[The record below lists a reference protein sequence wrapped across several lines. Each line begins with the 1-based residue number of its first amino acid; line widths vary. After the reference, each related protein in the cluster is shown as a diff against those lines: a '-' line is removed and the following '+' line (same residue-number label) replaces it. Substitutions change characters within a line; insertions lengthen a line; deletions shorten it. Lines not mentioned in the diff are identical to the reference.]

1 MEVHRTWRAAV
12 RALFM
17 ALAVAL
23 LASCGGGGGGG
34 DDSPPPAQT
43 VEGNWQLALTID
55 GQSTAG
61 VAVPASAVPTQQQVS
76 QITTANVAQVF
87 ASNAFSG
94 YTVTVSGT
102 TVTVT
107 GPGTNYQLV
116 VNSIAATNYQGC
128 GACTVGAKVS
138 YDVEMNYTES
148 GTFDNQAVPVNT
160 DSIKVTFTYT
170 RVS

>member
-1 MEVHRTWRAAV
+1 MEVIRKWNAAV
-12 RALFM
+12 RALAM
-17 ALAVAL
+17 AVAVAL
-23 LASCGGGGGGG
+23 LASCGGGGG
-34 DDSPPPAQT
+34 DDSPPPAQVFT
-43 VEGNWQLALTID
+43 GNWELALTVD
-55 GQSTAG
+55 GQSTPG
-61 VAVPASAVPTQQQVS
+61 VAVPASAVPTKQEVA
-76 QITTANVAQVF
+76 QITTSHVAEVF
-87 ASNAFSG
+87 ASNVFSG

-148 GTFDNQAVPVNT
+148 GTFDNQAVPLNT